1 MHNLIVQTAFI
12 GDLLLS
18 IPLIRN
24 TKNLF
29 PEDRLVLV
37 CRKGFGAFFKD
48 SGLVDDVIEIEKS
61 NRGSYLAALTALGK
75 FSIRHVIVPH
85 QSFRSAN
92 FVRHVR
98 ASGSK
103 VGFRLWWNTLFFD
116 KRVVRPMQYPDAIRQ
131 MSLLAALDS
140 KFSETFSQ
148 DLAVVGENPR
158 ELDTLVLREKI
169 PSWASMRVEM
179 SSDAIVGEKIKPAEQ
194 DKANWV
200 RAKQV
205 RADEGV
211 SEARRLNDHG
221 ADGVLDASARRL
233 NENKLGTDAFDR
245 GVNEGIG
252 GTNAFDQ
259 SVNEGTN
266 QKFQSE
272 KQKRKVA
279 LVAPGSVWP
288 TKHWHRQG
296 FIDVLKKLDTEGYLI
311 QLIGT
316 KDEIEVC
323 QYISRHVPGAYNLA
337 GRTTIAETIQL
348 MSNATLLICNDS
360 GAMHM
365 AAAAG
370 LPTVSI
376 FGPTTLALGYRP
388 WNDNAVVVQK
398 SMSCRPCSAH
408 GTKHCPLKTHAC
420 MQQISAGDVLGA
432 IRELGV

>member
-29 PEDRLVLV
+29 PEDRIVLL
-37 CRKGFGAFFKD
+37 CRKGFGAFFKE
-48 SGLVDDVIEIEKS
+48 SGLVDDVVEIEKS
-61 NRGSYLAALTALGK
+61 NASSYRKAVETLER

-85 QSFRSAN
+85 QS
-92 FVRHVR
+92 VRTALLVR
-98 ASGSK
+98 QISASGSK
-103 VGFRLWWNTLFFD
+103 VGFRRWWNAVFFD
-116 KRVVRPMQYPDAIRQ
+116 QRVVRPMQYPDAIRQ

-140 KFSETFSQ
+140 RFSETFSQ
-148 DLAVVGENPR
+148 DLVDVDENPKT
-158 ELDTLVLREKI
+158 LDTVALRKQI
-169 PSWASMRVEM
+169 PNWASMRVEM
-179 SSDAIVGEKIKPAEQ
+179 SSDAVIGEKIKPAER
-194 DKANWV
+194 DKANWL
-200 RAKQV
+200 RSKQGRTDGRGLENGSV
-205 RADEGV
+205 ANV
-211 SEARRLNDHG
+211 S
-221 ADGVLDASARRL
+221 
-233 NENKLGTDAFDR
+233 
-245 GVNEGIG
+245 
-252 GTNAFDQ
+252 
-259 SVNEGTN
+259 EGTN
-266 QKFQSE
+266 STNQN
-272 KQKRKVA
+272 RKVA

-296 FIDVLKKLDTEGYLI
+296 FIDVLKRLSEEGYAI

-323 QYISRHVPGAYNLA
+323 LYIARHVPGAHNLA
-337 GRTTIAETIQL
+337 GRTTIADTIQL
-348 MSNATLLICNDS
+348 MSNANLLICNDS

-365 AAAAG
+365 AAVAG

-398 SMSCRPCSAH
+398 SLSCRPCSAH

-420 MQQISAGDVLGA
+420 MRDVTTDDVMNA
-432 IRELGV
+432 IRELGI

>member
-29 PEDRLVLV
+29 PEDRIVLL
-37 CRKGFGAFFKD
+37 CRKGFGAFFKE
-48 SGLVDDVIEIEKS
+48 SGLVDDVVEVEKS
-61 NRGSYLAALTALGK
+61 KSASYAAALDELSR
-75 FSIRHVIVPH
+75 FSIRHVIAPH
-85 QSFRSAN
+85 QS
-92 FVRHVR
+92 VRTALLVR
-98 ASGSK
+98 QLAASGSK
-103 VGFRLWWNTLFFD
+103 VGFRRWWNGLIFD

-140 KFSETFSQ
+140 GFSERFSV
-148 DLAVVGENPR
+148 DVAEVDENPR
-158 ELDTLVLREKI
+158 SLDTLVLRGKI
-169 PSWASMRVEM
+169 PGWASMRVQM
-179 SSDAIVGEKIKPAEQ
+179 SDDAVDGEKLKPAEQ
-194 DKANWV
+194 DKADWE

-205 RADEGV
+205 R
-211 SEARRLNDHG
+211 
-221 ADGVLDASARRL
+221 LDVHASNNVA
-233 NENKLGTDAFDR
+233 KD
-245 GVNEGIG
+245 VNEGRG
-252 GTNAFDQ
+252 GTGAGADRDVRGARVGSVINGKVQ

-266 QKFQSE
+266 KGQQSRNE
-272 KQKRKVA
+272 NQKRKVA

-296 FIDVLKKLDTEGYLI
+296 FIDVLKKLAEEGYAI

-323 QYISRHVPGAYNLA
+323 QYIARHVTGAHNLA

-398 SMSCRPCSAH
+398 SLSCRPCSAH

-420 MQQISAGDVLGA
+420 MRDISAADVMGA